1 MEIALQNQSIPTA
14 KYPPSLIFTIENLWL
29 RIEPDFVAK
38 KILGEEQLKI
48 LAKQKIDRIELDIGE
63 SVEIKSVFFSTG
75 ADTDTAYDKREL
87 KQQQIQNGKLLIP
100 LEYAI
105 NEGER
110 FYLIIKYIANNSES
124 GHGFHFENG
133 DTAFSTHAWTLS
145 ESIYARNWFP
155 CLDHPQVKFPREVSV
170 VVPKEFNVLSNGE
183 LDITEQEIQT
193 GTGSRKRKFVWEQ
206 PNPDTAYLTCVV
218 IGKFIETS
226 KGENYNGIPLRYYV
240 PHGREADA
248 QRTFKNTAKM
258 IKIFEE
264 YLNVKYPYNKYTQ
277 VVVKGLAEA
286 GADGMEHTSCTT
298 LDIDDVL
305 SESATPEDRIR
316 NDVIAHELAHQWFG
330 DLVTCRDWQ
339 DIWLNEG
346 FAAFFEAVY
355 FEKITGDQQEYQT
368 YIMKMAQRYIKGT
381 KDPRQKTPIRAIV
394 TNKYEHP
401 DDMFD
406 HNTYYKGGI
415 VLHMLR
421 KLIGDED
428 FRNSLH
434 KYLELF
440 KYKTA
445 ETQDL
450 RQILEETSGIN
461 LQQFFDQWVYREGH
475 PKIDLEISDDHGM
488 IKLVLTQKQEG
499 DAFVFPLEMQFVLS
513 STKPE
518 GNNEQNQIVQQQIQ
532 ITEKRYRKTFDI
544 SLDELDHIVI
554 DPEYKILKEYLQLT
568 TPNDFI
574 ATHLQDGKTIVSRIR
589 DSVVLRQISP
599 SSKDAFSAVNSLL
612 LNINKK
618 QFSAKA
624 TKSNAS
630 SQIDKN
636 GDTDEQAYQYI
647 VNSLQETS
655 DPGIRR
661 KILDSIGHFKKIDS
675 FDLLKGILQNDEGD
689 PYERYFA
696 AIAIGNTEHAESLQL
711 LKTMADTHS
720 YHNLVARGSIEGLK
734 IIAINSKDETTKE
747 EVKDFII
754 DKIKDMKESR
764 LRRAAASTLG
774 YIARYEKN
782 NTKVIDQLK
791 ELLYDDSVYVR
802 NTACVA
808 IANALEGTNDPAAI
822 ETLSKIASGDAN
834 SIVKATARICVDV
847 VKDHVKAKGNLGIL
861 EEETNIDSKYKS
873 EKFDILE
880 EIGVL
885 P

>member
-1 MEIALQNQSIPTA
+1 MEIEFQNQNMPTV

-48 LAKQKIDRIELDIGE
+48 LAMQKIDGIDLDIGE
-63 SVEIKSVFFSTG
+63 AVEIKSVFFSTG
-75 ADTDTAYDKREL
+75 AGTDTAYDKREL
-87 KQQQIQNGKLLIP
+87 KQQIENGKLHIP
-100 LEYAI
+100 LEYTI

-110 FYLIIKYIANNSES
+110 FYLIIKYIAENSES
-124 GHGFHFENG
+124 GLGFHFESG
-133 DTAFSTHAWTLS
+133 DTAFPAHAWTLS

-155 CLDHPQVKFPREVSV
+155 CLDHPQIKFPREVSV
-170 VVPKEFNVLSNGE
+170 VVPEELIVLSNGE

-193 GTGSRKRKFVWEQ
+193 GNGSRKRKFVWEQ
-206 PNPDTAYLTCVV
+206 PNPDAAYLTCVV
-218 IGKFIETS
+218 IGKFLETS

-248 QRTFKNTAKM
+248 QRTFKNTSKM

-316 NDVIAHELAHQWFG
+316 HDVIAHELAHQWFG

-355 FEKITGDQQEYQT
+355 FEKITGNQQEYQT
-368 YIMKMAQRYIKGT
+368 YIMKMAQRYLRAT

-415 VLHMLR
+415 VLHMIR
-421 KLIGDED
+421 SLIGDED
-428 FRNSLH
+428 FRKSLC

-445 ETQDL
+445 ETDGL

-461 LQQFFDQWVYREGH
+461 LQQFFKQWIYREGH
-475 PKIDLEISDDHGM
+475 PKIDLEISEDHGM

-499 DAFVFPLEMQFVLS
+499 DAFVFPLEILFVLS

-532 ITEKRYRKTFDI
+532 ITEKTFSKTFNV
-544 SLDELDHIVI
+544 SLEELDHIVI
-554 DPEYKILKEYLQLT
+554 DPEYKILKEYLQFL
-568 TPNDFI
+568 TPNNLI
-574 ATHLQDGKTIVSRIR
+574 ATHLQDGKTIVSKIR
-589 DSVVLRQISP
+589 DSSLLRQIFP
-599 SSKDAFSAVNSLL
+599 ASKAALSAIDLLL
-612 LNINKK
+612 LNSNRK
-618 QFSAKA
+618 QFTAKA
-624 TKSNAS
+624 TEPNAS

-636 GDTDEQAYQYI
+636 DDTDEQAYRYL
-647 VNSLQETS
+647 VNSLKETS

-661 KILDSIGHFKKIDS
+661 KILDSVGHFRKTDS
-675 FDLLKGILQNDEGD
+675 FDLLKGILQNDDGD

-696 AIAIGNTEHAESLQL
+696 AVSIGNTEHAESLHL
-711 LKTMADTHS
+711 LKTMAETNS
-720 YHNLVARGSIEGLK
+720 YHNLVARGAIEGLK
-734 IIAINSKDETTKE
+734 IIAINSKDKTSKE
-747 EVKDFII
+747 EVVDFII
-754 DKIKDMKESR
+754 DKIKSVKESR
-764 LRRAAASTLG
+764 LRRAATSSLG
-774 YIARYEKN
+774 YIARYDKN
-782 NTKVIDQLK
+782 SAKVVDHLK
-791 ELLYDDSVYVR
+791 ELLYDESVYVR

-822 ETLSKIASGDAN
+822 QALSKIASEDAN
-834 SIVKATARICVDV
+834 PIVRATARSCIDV
-847 VKDHVKAKGNLGIL
+847 VKDHVNAKGNFGVLG
-861 EEETNIDSKYKS
+861 EETKIDSKYKS
-873 EKFDILE
+873 EKFDMLE
-880 EIGVL
+880 EIRVL